1 MQFDGNEFIFKI
13 SVKWSIFYRTVISEY
28 LNNVIV
34 ILSLRCNNCDLVTL
48 NAIVILSLICNCGP
62 VTKT

>member
-34 ILSLRCNNCDLVTL
+34 ILSLRCNCDLVTL
-48 NAIVILSLICNCGP
+48 NAIVILSLRCNWGP
-62 VTKT
+62 ITKT